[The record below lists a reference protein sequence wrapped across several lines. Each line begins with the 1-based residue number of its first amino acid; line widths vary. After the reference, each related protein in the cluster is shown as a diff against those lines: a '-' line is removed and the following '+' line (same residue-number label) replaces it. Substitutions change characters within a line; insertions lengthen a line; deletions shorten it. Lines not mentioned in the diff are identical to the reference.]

1 MRVALIRGSLVGPWE
16 LPNYLIDGIDVEVVA
31 SRGGGGDGSSPLPV
45 RELRSPAE
53 LLSRLPPLA
62 SGVVDLTIG
71 SVQYLWGLE
80 DALEGF
86 DIAHSGE
93 VFMPMTLQAVQARDR
108 GRVKRVVASVMENI
122 PFQPDQNRWVRRRIA
137 ESARGVDRFIAM
149 SERARLHL
157 ETHGVDPERIVVL
170 PVGTDVERF
179 GPAPDVREDLQFR
192 VLSVARLEQGKGV
205 EDLAIAAGLL
215 ARRGVDVHV
224 SFLGRGPMRGR
235 LEHVASAMG
244 IADRVEFPGFVPWGE
259 LDRVYRRH
267 DAFVLASGT
276 TRNWRE
282 QLGFAVLEAMA
293 SGLPVLVGDSG
304 SLPEVAGRPESLVR
318 PHDPPALADALE
330 ELAGDPGLRAERGAW
345 NRQHVL
351 ERYDQRK
358 VREQLGALYRD
369 VLAG

>member
-16 LPNYLIDGIDVEVVA
+16 LPNYLIDGVDVEVIA
-31 SRGGGGDGSSPLPV
+31 SKGGGGDGSSPLPV

-62 SGVVDLTIG
+62 SGVVDLTVG

-86 DIAHSGE
+86 DIAHAGE
-93 VFMPMTLQAVQARDR
+93 IFMPMTLQACEARDR
-108 GRVKRVVASVMENI
+108 GRCRRVVASVMENI
-122 PFQPDQNRWVRRRIA
+122 PFHPDQNRWVRKRIGETARR
-137 ESARGVDRFIAM
+137 VDRFIAM

-157 ETHGVDPERIVVL
+157 ELHGVDPARVVVL

-179 GPAPDVREDLQFR
+179 GPAPLPRDDGQFR
-192 VLSVARLEQGKGV
+192 VLSVARLEPGKGV
-205 EDLAIAAGLL
+205 EDLAIAVGLL
-215 ARRGVDVHV
+215 AARGVDVRA
-224 SFLGRGPMRGR
+224 SFYGRGPSRGR
-235 LEHVASAMG
+235 LERITADMG
-244 IADRVEFPGFVPWGE
+244 VADRVEFPGFVPWRE
-259 LDRVYRRH
+259 LHEVYRRH
-267 DAFVLASGT
+267 DAFVLASAT

-304 SLPEVAGRPESLVR
+304 SLPEVVGRPESLVR

-330 ELAGDPGLRAERGAW
+330 ELAGDPALRAARGQW
-345 NRQHVL
+345 NRARVL
-351 ERYDQRK
+351 ERYDQRR
-358 VREQLGALYRD
+358 VREQLGALYRE

>member
-1 MRVALIRGSLVGPWE
+1 MPLIRGSLVGPWE

-179 GPAPDVREDLQFR
+179 GPAPDVREDGQFR

-215 ARRGVDVHV
+215 ARHGVDVHV